1 MLSEFL
7 NFLGLDDKKVY
18 KNKPTSKNNAD
29 ILDNQN
35 TEEYVVEMKSPHFKE
50 EITTEIIIKNDKKI
64 EIKRV
69 KNIEPLSNGKT
80 LVSTKVYKKYITRA

>member
-7 NFLGLDDKKVY
+7 NFLGLDDKKGY

-80 LVSTKVYKKYITRA
+80 LVSTKVYKKDITRA

>member
-18 KNKPTSKNNAD
+18 KNKPVSKNNAD

-50 EITTEIIIKNDKKI
+50 EIITEIIIKNDKKI

-80 LVSTKVYKKYITRA
+80 LVSTKVYKKDITRA

>member
-18 KNKPTSKNNAD
+18 KNKPTSKNDAD

-80 LVSTKVYKKYITRA
+80 LVSTKVYKKDITRA

>member
-18 KNKPTSKNNAD
+18 KNKPTNKNNTD
-29 ILDNQN
+29 ISDDQH

-50 EITTEIIIKNDKKI
+50 EITTEIVIKNDKKI

-80 LVSTKVYKKYITRA
+80 LISTKVYKKDITRA

>member
-35 TEEYVVEMKSPHFKE
+35 IEEYVVEMKSPHFKE

-80 LVSTKVYKKYITRA
+80 LVSTKVYKKDITRA

>member
-35 TEEYVVEMKSPHFKE
+35 TEEYIVEMKSPHFKE

-69 KNIEPLSNGKT
+69 KNIEPLNNGKT
-80 LVSTKVYKKYITRA
+80 LVSTKVYKKDITRA

>member
-69 KNIEPLSNGKT
+69 KNIEPLSNGKI
-80 LVSTKVYKKYITRA
+80 LVSTKVYKKDITRA

>member
-35 TEEYVVEMKSPHFKE
+35 TEEYIVEMKSPHFKE

-80 LVSTKVYKKYITRA
+80 LVSTKVYKKDITRA

>member
-35 TEEYVVEMKSPHFKE
+35 TEEYIVEMKSPHFKE
-50 EITTEIIIKNDKKI
+50 EITTEITIKNDKKI

-80 LVSTKVYKKYITRA
+80 LVSTKVYKKDITRA

>member
-69 KNIEPLSNGKT
+69 KNIEPLNNGKT
-80 LVSTKVYKKYITRA
+80 LVSTKVYKKDITRA

>member
-18 KNKPTSKNNAD
+18 KNKLTNKNNTD
-29 ILDNQN
+29 ILDDQH

-50 EITTEIIIKNDKKI
+50 EITTEIVIENDKKI

-80 LVSTKVYKKYITRA
+80 LISTKVYKKDIARA

>member
-7 NFLGLDDKKVY
+7 NFLGLDDNNVY
-18 KNKPTSKNNAD
+18 KNKLTSKNDAD
-29 ILDNQN
+29 MLDDQN

-80 LVSTKVYKKYITRA
+80 LVSTKVYKKDITRA

>member
-80 LVSTKVYKKYITRA
+80 LVLTKVYKKDITRA

>member
-7 NFLGLDDKKVY
+7 NFLGLDDNKVY
-18 KNKPTSKNNAD
+18 KNKLTSKNHAD
-29 ILDNQN
+29 MLDDQH
-35 TEEYVVEMKSPHFKE
+35 TEEYVVEMKSPYFKE

-69 KNIEPLSNGKT
+69 KNIEPLNNGKT
-80 LVSTKVYKKYITRA
+80 LVSTKVYKKDITRA

>member
-80 LVSTKVYKKYITRA
+80 LVSTKVYKKDITRA